1 MIPDVSSSKNLFDS
15 KIIFFVNKL
24 VYYLKTIIMLEVN
37 SIYLYR
43 NRKQVFKDFSLNLK
57 NSEIIL
63 LEGENGVG
71 KTSLLNIIA
80 GLIIPNKGFVKICKK
95 SIFEL
100 GKQRK
105 KKFTYIPDK
114 NCLKENLSINENLKS
129 WLKLSNLSVNNND
142 YQKALKIF
150 SLNGIQESLVK
161 SLSQG
166 QKKKVALTKLL
177 FSKSK
182 LWLLDEPLNGI
193 DAKTTTTLKKVM
205 VRHLKQNGSILF
217 SSHVKS
223 NLKLTKRIL
232 LKKIKKKIK
241 F

>member
-1 MIPDVSSSKNLFDS
+1 
-15 KIIFFVNKL
+15 
-24 VYYLKTIIMLEVN
+24 MLEVS

-71 KTSLLNIIA
+71 KTSLLNMIS
-80 GLIIPNKGFVKICKK
+80 GLINPDKGFIKICRK
-95 SIFEL
+95 SIIEL
-100 GKQRK
+100 GNQK
-105 KKFTYIPDK
+105 KKIFTYIPDK
-114 NCLKENLSINENLKS
+114 NCLKENLSVNENLKS
-129 WLKLSNLSVNNND
+129 WLKLSNLKVNDNS
-142 YQKALKIF
+142 YQKALNTF
-150 SLNGIQESLVK
+150 SLNSIQETLVK
-161 SLSQG
+161 SLSHG

-193 DAKTTTTLKKVM
+193 DTKTITVLKKIM
-205 VRHLKQNGSILF
+205 VQHIKKNGSILF
-217 SSHVKS
+217 SSHVKID
-223 NLKLTKRIL
+223 LKLTKRII
-232 LKKIKKKIK
+232 LKKTTDKLNYDLLNKWEN